1 MAKVKDCPGFETFGK
16 DVQTARETVVVSVYK
31 CRHKKLNNL

>member
-16 DVQTARETVVVSVYK
+16 DVQTAREALACPAGRWPS
-31 CRHKKLNNL
+31 R